1 MHNLIKQYPQTLELT
16 LYNESQRLQSLMRI
30 FKRDIE
36 ENSGFKFQSRPIR
49 PTKNQEGVSDMQLLF
64 RHLTTHEIEITEN
77 GQNIK
82 KRIFETERSVRL
94 HWIAH
99 HIENNNLSTCTIFSV
114 EERNSVGKNVIRTY
128 IFDESEQYVIILEPY
143 RKHPDYYLITA
154 YYLEARNMK
163 KMKNKM
169 KRQLDKIH

>member
-1 MHNLIKQYPQTLELT
+1 MHNLIKQYPQTLELFQ
-16 LYNESQRLQSLMRI
+16 YNESQRVQSLMRI

-36 ENSGFKFQSRPIR
+36 ENSTFMFQSRPIR
-49 PTKNQEGVSDMQLLF
+49 PTKKQEGVSDMQLLF
-64 RHLTTHEIEITEN
+64 GHLTTHEIETVEYEKVV
-77 GQNIK
+77 K
-82 KRIFETERSVRL
+82 KRVFEINRSIRL

-99 HIENNNLSTCTIFSV
+99 HVEDYNAEMLKVFSV
-114 EERNSVGKNVIRTY
+114 EERNSIGKNVIRTY
-128 IFDESEQYVIILEPY
+128 IFDEPEQYVIILEPY